1 MMGQGFGGAQ
11 SIVLLK
17 TGVLS
22 QVCVIGFKK
31 FFVRTFPVVIV
42 PPGSIGTPA
51 LRPPVGTLP
60 GPKALLKAMN
70 DCQFTV
76 SYTSPA
82 PPRITV
88 DPLPFISQANP
99 KRGGTFF

>member
-1 MMGQGFGGAQ
+1 MMGQGLAGQ
-11 SIVLLK
+11 LIVALL

-22 QVCVIGFKK
+22 QVCPGAFKK
-31 FFVRTFPVVIV
+31 FFVVTFPVVIV
-42 PPGSIGTPA
+42 PPGTMPA
-51 LRPPVGTLP
+51 VGTLP

-70 DCQFTV
+70 DCQFMV

-88 DPLPFISQANP
+88 DPLPFVSQANP
-99 KRGGTFF
+99 KRGAKFLWSDL